1 MKRLYL
7 TGLLALAAVFLL
19 GALAPAAVMGTKEL
33 DNEALVIKF
42 YREVASGGY
51 QVVDTATLKKWLDA
65 NKPMIV
71 VDTMPYAASYQKNH
85 IPGAVQ
91 FEFPVG
97 PMKGMDQAA
106 QAKYAKLLGA
116 DKKALIVVYCGFPKC
131 DRSHNGALWAKK
143 LGYTNVYRYP
153 GGIMA
158 WMEKGLPTAS
168 K

>member
-1 MKRLYL
+1 MKKLYL
-7 TGLLALAAVFLL
+7 TGALALAALL
-19 GALAPAAVMGTKEL
+19 LSGLASAAVMGTKEL

-42 YREVASGGY
+42 YKEVAAGHY
-51 QVVDTATLKKWLDA
+51 KVVDTATLKKWIDA
-65 NKPMIV
+65 KKPMLI
-71 VDTMPYAASYQKNH
+71 VDTMPFEASYQKSH

-97 PMKGMDQAA
+97 PMKGFDQAA

-116 DKKALIVVYCGFPKC
+116 DKKALIVIYCGFPKC

-143 LGYTNVYRYP
+143 LGYQNVYRYP

-158 WMEKGLPTAS
+158 WMEKGYPTAS